1 MKTLVVGASHKPIRY
16 SYMAVKMLQ
25 DYDHEVVALGKRARE
40 VEDWE
45 IIDGKPDLEGIHTIT
60 LYLNANN
67 QKEYYDYF
75 VELSPKRVI
84 FNPGAENVELE
95 AKLQENNIQTVEGC
109 TLVML
114 RTGQFNR

>member
-1 MKTLVVGASHKPIRY
+1 MKTLVVGASHKPVRY
-16 SYMAVKMLQ
+16 AYMAVKMLQ
-25 DYDHEVVALGKRARE
+25 EYDHKVVALGKRARQ

-45 IIDGKPDLEGIHTIT
+45 IVEGKPKIDDLHTIT

-75 VELSPKRVI
+75 FGLAPERVI
-84 FNPGAENVELE
+84 FNPGAENRELASMLRE
-95 AKLQENNIQTVEGC
+95 RNIQTVEGC

-114 RTGQFNR
+114 RSGQY

>member
-1 MKTLVVGASHKPIRY
+1 MKTLVVGATHNPMRY
-16 SYMAVKMLQ
+16 AYTAVKMLKEFG
-25 DYDHEVVALGKRARE
+25 HEVVALGRRARK

-45 IIDGKPDLEGIHTIT
+45 ILDGQPELQGVHTIT

-75 VELSPKRVI
+75 LRLKPKRVI
-84 FNPGAENVELE
+84 FNPGAENSHLERLLKENDIEPVE
-95 AKLQENNIQTVEGC
+95 AC

-114 RTGQFNR
+114 RVGSY